1 MARRQAP
8 GLAVALT
15 AAGLIAGCGSTASH
29 TASSR
34 EEALQRAQFVQVS
47 NGLRSVQ
54 GAVQHEVAASRTA
67 WPLIAGGLPQAPPAA
82 LRRAVGAASASASA
96 KALPE
101 PPFMASASRL
111 TGPAAGIA
119 GLYESYE
126 RLAEQGW
133 RLTAASIAAIGGGA
147 PAAASFAR
155 ENSSLYIDAIYD
167 GHFNLSLVGK
177 DLTSGYEQLG
187 GPQAFGAGLTQSEIN
202 ALAAAY
208 SIPAVRL
215 EPHPGRAV
223 EER

>member
-1 MARRQAP
+1 V
-8 GLAVALT
+8 VA
-15 AAGLIAGCGSTASH
+15 AAGLLAVLAGCGSTASH
-29 TASSR
+29 TPSSR
-34 EEALQRAQFVQVS
+34 ELALQRAQFVQVN

-54 GAVQHEVAASRTA
+54 GAVQHEVVASRTA
-67 WPLIAGGLPQAPPAA
+67 WPLIADGLPQAPPAA
-82 LRRAVGAASASASA
+82 LQGAVGAASASS

-101 PPFMASASRL
+101 PPFMRNVGQL

-126 RLAEQGW
+126 RLAERGW
-133 RLTAASIAAIGGGA
+133 RLTAASIAAIVSGA
-147 PAAASFAR
+147 PAGASFAR

-167 GHFNLSLVGK
+167 GHFDLSLLGK

-187 GPQAFGAGLTQSEIN
+187 GPTAFGATLPQSEVN

-215 EPHPGRAV
+215 EPHPAGATK
-223 EER
+223 EG